1 MTRCGVAALAAL
13 VLTTGVWAQSALTI
27 ETAMSQLGDFDYN
40 VRTAASGFI
49 RRLSPDEA
57 RPVLAQTVATH
68 EDGYVRYRA
77 LVLLVGFGGS
87 EARDTVL
94 EIGHTFQRR
103 FGPVSLQ
110 LSRGLR
116 RLHKYA
122 R

>member
-13 VLTTGVWAQSALTI
+13 VLTTGAWAQSALTL

-57 RPVLAQTVATH
+57 RPMLAQTVATH

-87 EARDTVL
+87 EARDTV
-94 EIGHTFQRR
+94 T
-103 FGPVSLQ
+103 PPTST
-110 LSRGLR
+110 GLR
-116 RLHKYA
+116 SATGVSFPVLPTEIA
-122 R
+122 IFSM